1 MYDATHSHSWAI
13 AAMAIPPPLPTHTT
27 PAVASVVVV
36 VLEYIYGDRTEQ
48 GRWATCSVVGAMSAT
63 RSVVDTASTMYDAN
77 PGAPRPFRNGAME
90 SDRP

>member
-1 MYDATHSHSWAI
+1 MHRVDARLQLH
-13 AAMAIPPPLPTHTT
+13 PGRG
-27 PAVASVVVV
+27 VARSETAQIDYGSV
-36 VLEYIYGDRTEQ
+36 VLEYNYGDRTER
-48 GRWATCSVVGAMSAT
+48 GRGVTCSVVGAMSAT